1 MRSSVILLSLFAVCY
16 PVSTFASDAKV
27 EADAG
32 VKADAASPAS
42 QPTTAPSDIKPAAT
56 TDEAVQQ
63 GKDFVGALKAKK
75 WWFASALGIYV
86 LMFALGMFG
95 VWTKMGT
102 TWAWITVGVLS
113 LAAGIFLA
121 FDKGGFSWSSFLG
134 YMTAGPT
141 IAWLRDFIKDGLM
154 KKSPSGA
161 KK

>member
-1 MRSSVILLSLFAVCY
+1 MKPSVFLLSLFALCY
-16 PVSTFASDAKV
+16 PLTANA
-27 EADAG
+27 ADAG
-32 VKADAASPAS
+32 VVSDASAKADAVVPAS
-42 QPTTAPSDIKPAAT
+42 QPTPAPSDVKPAGT

-121 FDKGGFSWSSFLG
+121 FDKGGFSWSSFLT

-141 IAWLRDFIKDGLM
+141 IAWLRDFVKDGIL
-154 KKSPSGA
+154 KKAPSGA